1 MVDGKEILFLHL
13 ILVIAQYI
21 TLAIAHHVIL
31 ATIRL
36 VILAKTLMN
45 IQIVE

>member
-1 MVDGKEILFLHL
+1 MVDGKEILLLHL
-13 ILVIAQYI
+13 ILVITQRI
-21 TLAIAHHVIL
+21 ILAIAHHVIL
-31 ATIRL
+31 ATIRQ